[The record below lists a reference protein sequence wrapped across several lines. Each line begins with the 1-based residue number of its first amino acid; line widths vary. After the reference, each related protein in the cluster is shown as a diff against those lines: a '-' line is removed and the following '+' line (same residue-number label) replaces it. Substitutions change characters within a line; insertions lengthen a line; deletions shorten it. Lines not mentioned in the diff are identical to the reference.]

1 MKVQQTNTNIIA
13 AYRRVLGRGRV
24 ARRRPLRMLVSAA
37 ATIAL
42 SAGLMWA
49 CDPTAMAAD
58 DEWDPDPGYTS
69 TDNGDGTYRVPLL
82 NADVPDVSVER
93 LPASE
98 SRDGRD
104 AYYMVSTTM
113 HLSPGA
119 PIMKS
124 YDLVNWEIVNYVFN
138 RLDISD
144 SFSLRNGKNSYGQG
158 QWATSIRYHD
168 GKWYVTFNTNNLGGS
183 YLYI

>member
-1 MKVQQTNTNIIA
+1 SYLFSDSTKSKG
-13 AYRRVLGRGRV
+13 AYLSFKHGTLRFASMLTV
-24 ARRRPLRMLVSAA
+24 ATLCGAGFF
-37 ATIAL
+37 ATSS
-42 SAGLMWA
+42 SAGATNGWN
-49 CDPTAMAAD
+49 PSPSYTTTD
-58 DEWDPDPGYTS
+58 DGNGGYS
-69 TDNGDGTYRVPLL
+69 VPLL

-93 LPASE
+93 VPAAE
-98 SRDGRD
+98 NPEGRD
-104 AYYMVSTTM
+104 IYYMISTTM
-113 HLSPGA
+113 QLSPGA

-168 GKWYVTFNTNNLGGS
+168 GKWYVTFNTNNLR
-183 YLYI
+183 